1 MKGLTMSAT
10 TKKKRFVRKTEKQY
24 EIVHFTLDFVEGDFA
39 LPSFKQV
46 PLGVQRRVN
55 KDPQVLYDFLEKHAE
70 DGNELIEIID
80 TFDAD
85 ENEAF
90 MKSWADESGVD
101 LGK

>member
-1 MKGLTMSAT
+1 MAAT
-10 TKKKRFVRKTEKQY
+10 TKKKRFTRKTKKRY
-24 EIVHFTLDFVEGDFA
+24 EIVHFNLDFVDGDFA

-55 KDPQVLYDFLEKHAE
+55 KDPQVLYDFLEEHAE
-70 DGNELIEIID
+70 DGPDLIEIID
-80 TFDAD
+80 TFDSD

-90 MKSWADESGVD
+90 MKAWADQSGVD

>member
-1 MKGLTMSAT
+1 MAAT
-10 TKKKRFVRKTEKQY
+10 TKTKKRFERKTEKRY
-24 EIVHFTLDFVEGDFA
+24 EIVHFTLDFIEGDFA

-55 KDPQVLYDFLEKHAE
+55 KDPSVLYDFIENHAE
-70 DGNELIEIID
+70 DGAETVEVLD
-80 TFDAD
+80 SFDSD

-90 MKSWADESGVD
+90 MKKWADVSGVE